1 MGVLARHRRRPVA
14 AGPVDHG
21 RRLAHGLGQGQGRAG
36 AGHAWLLWSPSGKTL
51 WRAPR
56 AVALAS
62 LPTFAFLLS
71 LWLLVESRRPVDAGD
86 RDHPAV
92 RARHPGGDLRVV
104 HLTQVRRALNQLAEE
119 GQIKL

>member
-1 MGVLARHRRRPVA
+1 MGVLAV
-14 AGPVDHG
+14 
-21 RRLAHGLGQGQGRAG
+21 LGDIL
-36 AGHAWLLWSPSGKTL
+36 WLLSLSIMGGASRMAWGKVRDVLVPMVWSPSGTTL

-62 LPTFAFLLS
+62 LPTLAFLLS
-71 LWLLVESRRPVDAGD
+71 MWLLVEGQRPQ
-86 RDHPAV
+86 PTEWSIILLCV
-92 RARHPGGDLRVV
+92 RAILAAIFAVV